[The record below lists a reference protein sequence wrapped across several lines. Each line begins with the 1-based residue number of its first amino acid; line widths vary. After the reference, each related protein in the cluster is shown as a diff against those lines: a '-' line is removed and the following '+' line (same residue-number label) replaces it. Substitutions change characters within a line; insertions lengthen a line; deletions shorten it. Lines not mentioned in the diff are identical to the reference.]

1 MTEMVYGLPKLANY
15 EPLIPR
21 WWKSVDKLSL
31 AGVLLLFV
39 IGLLLA
45 MAASPPLAESNQKHS
60 FYYVQR
66 QAFFGLLSILVMI
79 YFSIINL
86 VTARRIALVGFIFCL
101 IATAM
106 LPFFGTD
113 YGKGAVRWYSIASI
127 SVQPSEFLK
136 PCFIVFSAWA
146 MKSAFDINGPP
157 GRFISFVMGFVIV
170 GMLVFQPDF
179 GQASL
184 IVGSWSVMYFVSG
197 APIFILIGVMILV
210 FGFSALAYFKSE
222 HVQKRIN
229 GFLSPEIDPNTQLGY
244 ATNAIQEGG
253 YFGVGVGEG
262 TVKWNLPDAHTDFI
276 IAVAAEEY
284 GLFLCL
290 LVILIY
296 IFIVTRSLLRLTLET
311 SIFVRLAGTGII
323 SLLAMQALINLGVA
337 VRLLPAKG
345 MTLPFVSYAGSSVL
359 AMGFL
364 VGLLLAFTKKRP
376 QNQFDDI
383 LGRGV

>member
-276 IAVAAEEY
+276 IAVPLMNEVSSQLKSKKA
-284 GLFLCL
+284 
-290 LVILIY
+290 
-296 IFIVTRSLLRLTLET
+296 VTIRC
-311 SIFVRLAGTGII
+311 
-323 SLLAMQALINLGVA
+323 
-337 VRLLPAKG
+337 
-345 MTLPFVSYAGSSVL
+345 SSH
-359 AMGFL
+359 
-364 VGLLLAFTKKRP
+364 
-376 QNQFDDI
+376 I
-383 LGRGV
+383 LGMRARY